1 MEVLKG
7 SLINDLF
14 ELEEHILKCYQQLK
28 EATNENKEEIL
39 ANLKI
44 CLEVEKKKIQKLD
57 VKDIKEQI
65 QKKYGTFDDLN
76 VFDEILNS
84 SLSKKSQQIYGGDPL
99 QEKLIVNRIFNQ
111 LEIFES
117 MDPFYKE
124 EKGALY
130 FDNCYH
136 FEYFE
141 DYMAIYLKECD
152 DRYFYF
158 REYQEYAENKKKI
171 MAFRDDA
178 RKQLKLQS
186 KADIYLKYLC
196 LLRTTSL
203 GESIIYDLMFINP
216 LVEKKMIE
224 CDVDCSKIM
233 NNLYYYDNEGN
244 NQQLLRMLEQ
254 RKAITYIYELLYFIC
269 KNNDYDIGI
278 ENGVF
283 ASKIGSSKK
292 KYNKIISQLF
302 FIRACGTSITNDYFK
317 TIIVN
322 VIEQLDTIKKH
333 DIINL
338 IGYYCQYPEYD
349 KVLFKK
355 KNR

>member
-28 EATNENKEEIL
+28 EATDENKEEIL

-65 QKKYGTFDDLN
+65 QKKYGTFDDFS
-76 VFDEILNS
+76 VFDEILNF
-84 SLSKKSQQIYGGDPL
+84 SLSKKSQKIYSGDPL

-124 EKGALY
+124 EKGVLY
-130 FDNCYH
+130 FDECYH

-141 DYMAIYLKECD
+141 DYMAIYLKEYD

-158 REYQEYAENKKKI
+158 KEYEKYAENKKKI

-186 KADIYLKYLC
+186 NADIYLKYLC

-203 GESIIYDLMFINP
+203 SESIIYDLMFIDP

-224 CDVDCSKIM
+224 CNVDCSKIM

-254 RKAITYIYELLYFIC
+254 RKAVTYIYELLHFIS
-269 KNNDYDIGI
+269 KNDDCDIGI
-278 ENGVF
+278 E
-283 ASKIGSSKK
+283 KGSLTKETTNIRRNYDK
-292 KYNKIISQLF
+292 VILQIFL
-302 FIRACGTSITNDYFK
+302 IRACNTSMTEEQLK
-317 TIIVN
+317 TIFN
-322 VIEQLDTIKKH
+322 NFFESLDTIKKH
-333 DIINL
+333 NIINL
-338 IGYYCQYPEYD
+338 IGYYCRYSEYD